1 MKYSIDTLI
10 VLTSLEKYI
19 EVMTDEELYGI
30 LIGNYHIDGTY
41 IERWE
46 VLRRESQRAKMAE
59 ALKQSYAKQR

>member
-46 VLRRESQRAKMAE
+46 VLRRESRRTKMAE

>member
-30 LIGNYHIDGTY
+30 LVGNYHIDGTY

-46 VLRRESQRAKMAE
+46 VLRRESRRAKMAE

>member
-46 VLRRESQRAKMAE
+46 VLRRESRRVKMAE